1 MRKRYLCGVVGII
14 IFIALGI
21 FALVGVS
28 KIVDDIVL
36 DSVWMDPDKVES
48 WGQNPGRSNTITI
61 RNYTFFNMT
70 NPHGYLYHN
79 QTPKFNEINSFMLQ

>member
-1 MRKRYLCGVVGII
+1 MIDYSKASPLHQKRIVMRKRYLCGVVGII

-36 DSVWMDPDKVES
+36 DSVWMDPDKIES
-48 WGQNPGRSNTITI
+48 WGQNPYENFS
-61 RNYTFFNMT
+61 
-70 NPHGYLYHN
+70 
-79 QTPKFNEINSFMLQ
+79 